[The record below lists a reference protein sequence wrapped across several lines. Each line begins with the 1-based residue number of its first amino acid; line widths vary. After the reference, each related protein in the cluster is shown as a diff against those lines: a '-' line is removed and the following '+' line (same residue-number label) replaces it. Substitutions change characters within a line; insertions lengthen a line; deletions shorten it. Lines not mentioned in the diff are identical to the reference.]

1 VLRFL
6 GFRLCG
12 NVKPDDASSG
22 SSSSE
27 LQAQVTRR
35 ISDDLK
41 AWIPKNE
48 PSATNTLRV
57 NFLRL
62 LNHYQHPLIS
72 LLTPL
77 FIFVNKG
84 RCQAWTAFCYSFIY
98 QFFYQRHIR

>member
-41 AWIPKNE
+41 AWITIPDF
-48 PSATNTLRV
+48 R
-57 NFLRL
+57 
-62 LNHYQHPLIS
+62 QS
-72 LLTPL
+72 LLEEYL
-77 FIFVNKG
+77 MI
-84 RCQAWTAFCYSFIY
+84 
-98 QFFYQRHIR
+98 